1 MILAQFS
8 YLFTL
13 RKRTQ
18 KHKLT
23 VHLHC
28 INNLVICVLD
38 DGEDFDASGNLDIV
52 FPEGSVNGNTRCIGI
67 PILEDPHFE
76 GDHTF
81 RVVINSVSPNIVDP
95 PIASVEVTIVDDGKM
110 LYDPL

>member
-18 KHKLT
+18 KHKLAI
-23 VHLHC
+23 HLHC

-52 FPEGSVNGNTRCIGI
+52 FPEGSMDGTTGCIGI
-67 PILEDPHFE
+67 PILEDPDFE

-81 RVVINSVSPNIVDP
+81 RVEIDSVSPNIVVP
-95 PIASVEVTIVDDGKM
+95 TIALVVVTIMDDGKM